1 MHSSQSYYVLLVAL
15 ILTIIDFAAGI
26 GRLIQYA
33 KDVKKGEAFS
43 LRTLWRQVVLKQDGR
58 PVLGHGSEYANLV
71 VGEPEEMELED
82 DIIKPH
88 DNSRH
93 VVFNDQHEE
102 DRGSSSEDAQWANQ
116 DYPETPSSERTVFGR
131 LTRTNSHQSH
141 NSDETLN
148 VDFGAASSGVPKKS
162 LARRIGS
169 TVFNVLERILV
180 FAAFG
185 ELTVG
190 IAIYLGGC
198 RGYRINVCLAHV
210 ISAWSSQVKSRSVR

>member
-1 MHSSQSYYVLLVAL
+1 MQSYYVLLIAFV
-15 ILTIIDFAAGI
+15 LTIIDFAAGV

-33 KDVKKGEAFS
+33 KDVKHGEAFS
-43 LRTLWRQVVLKQDGR
+43 FRVLWRQVILKQDGR
-58 PVLGHGSEYANLV
+58 SVLGHGSEYANLV

-88 DNSRH
+88 NNSRH
-93 VVFNDQHEE
+93 VVFDDQHEE
-102 DRGSSSEDAQWANQ
+102 DRGSSSEEAQWANQ
-116 DYPETPSSERTVFGR
+116 DYPETPNSERTVFGR
-131 LTRTNSHQSH
+131 LTRSNSHQSH

-148 VDFGAASSGVPKKS
+148 IDFGATLSAAPRKS
-162 LARRIGS
+162 LVHRVGS
-169 TVFNVLERILV
+169 TVFNVLERVLV

-210 ISAWSSQVKSRSVR
+210 ISTSSPKL